1 MNASMRYAL
10 LACAAL
16 AVSAQ
21 GVAYAD
27 AYPGDK
33 PIKIVAAFSPGSATD
48 TSARIIAEE
57 LRKDLKANVIVENR
71 PGAQGLIGTEY
82 AVRSPGDGYTLT
94 ISSSSLNSI
103 NPGLFKHLPYDAQ
116 KDFSHVSRLTTMPM
130 LLLVRADGP
139 YPDLATFVK
148 KAASGSL
155 NYGYG
160 SPGGQV
166 GAAAFNRIAGV
177 RAEGVPYKS
186 QPPALTDLAGGQ
198 VDYVMADLS
207 VATPLLRGGKLRALA
222 ISTER
227 RLPDLPD
234 VPTFAETGYQDF
246 DLVVW
251 VGLAGPAGIPQPIL
265 ERLNKAVND
274 ALARPEVQQ
283 KFAALGMT
291 VAPNTQAQQQAF
303 VQAQLG
309 TWGRRMQEANIA
321 AE

>member
-1 MNASMRYAL
+1 MNTIRHAL
-10 LACAAL
+10 LACAVLGASVHG
-16 AVSAQ
+16 AAQ
-21 GVAYAD
+21 AD

-57 LRKDLKANVIVENR
+57 LRRDLKANVIVENR

-103 NPGLFKHLPYDAQ
+103 NPGLFKNLPYDPQ

-130 LLLVRADGP
+130 LLMVRADSP
-139 YPDLATFVK
+139 YTDLATFVK
-148 KAASGSL
+148 KAGSGSL

-166 GAAAFNRIAGV
+166 SAAAFNRIAGV

-207 VATPLLRGGKLRALA
+207 VAMPLLRGGKLRALA
-222 ISTER
+222 ISTEH
-227 RLPDLPD
+227 RLADLPD
-234 VPTFAETGYQDF
+234 VPTFAETGYQAF

-251 VGLAGPAGIPQPIL
+251 VGLAGPAGIPQPVL
-265 ERLNKAVND
+265 ERLNKAVNE

-291 VAPNTQAQQQAF
+291 VAPNTQAQQQEF

-309 TWGRRMQEANIA
+309 TWGRRMQEANIKP
-321 AE
+321 E

>member
-1 MNASMRYAL
+1 MKTIRFAL

-16 AVSAQ
+16 NLSAQ
-21 GVAYAD
+21 GAAQ
-27 AYPGDK
+27 AETYPGDK

-57 LRKDLKANVIVENR
+57 LRKDLNANVIVENK

-103 NPGLFKHLPYDAQ
+103 NPGLFKKLPYDAQ

-139 YPDLATFVK
+139 YKDLATFVK
-148 KAASGSL
+148 QAASGSL

-234 VPTFAETGYQDF
+234 VPTFAETEYKDF

-265 ERLNKAVND
+265 ERLNKAVNE

-291 VAPNTQAQQQAF
+291 AAPNTQAQQRAF
-303 VQAQLG
+303 VEAQLG
-309 TWGRRMQEANIA
+309 TWGRRMQEANIKP
-321 AE
+321 E

>member
-1 MNASMRYAL
+1 MKTIRFAL
-10 LACAAL
+10 LACAVL
-16 AVSAQ
+16 GLSAQ
-21 GVAYAD
+21 GAAQ
-27 AYPGDK
+27 AETYPGDK

-57 LRKDLKANVIVENR
+57 LRKDLNANVIVENK

-103 NPGLFKHLPYDAQ
+103 NPGLFKKLPYDAQ

-139 YPDLATFVK
+139 YKDLASFVK
-148 KAASGSL
+148 QAASRSL

-222 ISTER
+222 ISTES

-291 VAPNTQAQQQAF
+291 AAPNSQAQQQAF

-309 TWGRRMQEANIA
+309 TWGRRMLEANIKP
-321 AE
+321 E